1 MPCRLLARLSHRL
14 PTAVTAMLAVTRR
27 TRDSRFAAVSAE
39 PAPSF
44 AACTPFQRHPAALA
58 TKPGEI
64 SGLGC
69 SLRFRHLFGI
79 TVLGLTLAGCGTQI
93 TGPAGGERDGPG
105 EHRDVS
111 HVPDAV
117 PRVEPRS
124 RGGNPSTYVVL
135 GKRYYT
141 LQDNKGF
148 VERGIASWY
157 GRKFHG
163 RTTSNGETYDMY
175 RMSAAHKHLPIP
187 TYLEVT
193 NLENGRRVVVRV
205 NDRGPFHENRIID
218 LSYAAASRI
227 GMLDNGTALVEIRA
241 IDPRAPQP
249 AKMTR
254 VAKTPGQGQKA
265 APQANVP
272 RIFLQAG
279 AFSDTGNAE
288 RLRRRLEDGL
298 AQRVR
303 VTPVAS
309 ASGPVHRV
317 QVGPLASVEMADQVA
332 AQMHQLGVSK
342 PLVVVD

>member
-1 MPCRLLARLSHRL
+1 MSRSALARLL
-14 PTAVTAMLAVTRR
+14 
-27 TRDSRFAAVSAE
+27 
-39 PAPSF
+39 
-44 AACTPFQRHPAALA
+44 
-58 TKPGEI
+58 
-64 SGLGC
+64 
-69 SLRFRHLFGI
+69 RHLFGP
-79 TVLGLTLAGCGTQI
+79 TVLGLALAGCGTQI
-93 TGPAGGERDGPG
+93 TTPPGERDGPG

-141 LQDNKGF
+141 LQDNEGF
-148 VERGIASWY
+148 VQRGIASWY

-163 RTTSNGETYDMY
+163 RTTSNGEIYDMY
-175 RMSAAHKHLPIP
+175 RMSAAHKRLPIP

-227 GMLDNGTALVEIRA
+227 GMLDKGTALVEIRA

-249 AKMTR
+249 VKKTR
-254 VAKTPGQGQKA
+254 VAKAPDQGQEA
-265 APQANVP
+265 GPQTVVP

-288 RLRRRLEDGL
+288 RLRRRLEGGL
-298 AQRVR
+298 SRRVR
-303 VTPVAS
+303 VTPAAS
-309 ASGPVHRV
+309 AKGPVHRV
-317 QVGPLASVEMADQVA
+317 QVGPFASVEMADRVT
-332 AQMHQLGVSK
+332 AQMHQLGVSE
-342 PLVVVD
+342 PLVVID